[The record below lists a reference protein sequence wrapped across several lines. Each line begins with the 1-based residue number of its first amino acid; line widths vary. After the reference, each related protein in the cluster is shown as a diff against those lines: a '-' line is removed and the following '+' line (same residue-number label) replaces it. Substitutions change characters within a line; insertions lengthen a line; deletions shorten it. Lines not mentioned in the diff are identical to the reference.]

1 MARARRDE
9 GRDDTRVRSGELA
22 ALCRVDRVQLAR
34 ALARYGVATTGGW
47 VDLIEIARA
56 VVSAERSRG
65 KSSDTDDPGRLQI
78 AKLQG
83 EVANLEARRDWI
95 RTRIKTLRREYVR
108 VGELQ
113 EKLTRVSAA
122 LLRAGEQLGRRFG
135 PEAQELFNS
144 ALDAGVRA
152 ITGGSSALAKR
163 GAKRRGKGNGKRS

>member
-9 GRDDTRVRSGELA
+9 GQDDTRVRSGELA

-47 VDLIEIARA
+47 VDLIEVARA
-56 VVSAERSRG
+56 AVSAERAS
-65 KSSDTDDPGRLQI
+65 KKTAEADDPGALQL
-78 AKLQG
+78 AKLRG

-108 VGELQ
+108 VDELHD
-113 EKLTRVSAA
+113 KLSRVSAA

-135 PEAQELFNS
+135 PDAQELFN
-144 ALDAGVRA
+144 AAIDAGVRA
-152 ITGGSSALAKR
+152 ITGASPAAPKR
-163 GAKRRGKGNGKRS
+163 GAKRRAKRDGKCS